1 MNKINKINK
10 LGAAVLCL
18 VMMLALVISAL
29 PVSAATGAG
38 PVNVKLKSAHMK
50 YATKNFN
57 YGKVIYY
64 DKKAHRKM
72 PYYVNGTVTV
82 PIKKGRYPV
91 VIFLHGNH
99 DNTHEKRR
107 LDRGFTYAAG
117 KLAQNGYA
125 AVTLNIQPAYVW
137 KYGDSDFVRKT
148 ASMYPRFIA
157 ALKAVNKTGR
167 LESGGRVYRSFR
179 GKLDLKKIMLVGHSN
194 GGEIAVNLSKK
205 QVKGSR
211 VVAVVGLAN
220 TEPTFHGKM
229 KDIDQAYIVAGSDGD
244 VSTMDASITGHLA
257 AKYAKDRKKP
267 IFIVTAEHLNHNY
280 FNTTLKKNDAS
291 RIDRQL
297 AGKKAQ
303 RGFLSSFLVDYSRY
317 VFKGRVNALFSSV
330 STEPTSMYGIKVK
343 TEVLA
348 PSARSIYS
356 GGTVSGITTSGPV
369 KVEKHRVGSSALTG
383 EELSYA
389 FPLSGDKVYNHLDIT
404 QLTYTGTG
412 AAAVI
417 PVKERSLRTAKNIT
431 MVMAQDS
438 SSPLNHRTAQAFT
451 LKLHMTGGSTVTVPV
466 SSVRTALGHV
476 RGELSSYEGEKVHTY
491 SSTLPLSMV
500 RIPVSGLGTSVRSEK
515 IKAVEFVF
523 DQKSSGALLLERI
536 ELQ

>member
-1 MNKINKINK
+1 MNKINKY
-10 LGAAVLCL
+10 GAAVLCL
-18 VMMLALVISAL
+18 IMMLALVLSTL
-29 PVSAATGAG
+29 PVSATTSTA
-38 PVNVKLKSAHMK
+38 PVRVELKSDHMK
-50 YATKNFN
+50 YVTRSFN
-57 YGKVIYY
+57 YGRTIYR
-64 DKKAHRKM
+64 DKKAQVKM
-72 PYYVNGTVTV
+72 PYYINGTVTIPV
-82 PIKKGRYPV
+82 KKGKYPV
-91 VIFLHGNH
+91 VVFIHGNH
-99 DNTHEKRR
+99 DNNNEKRR
-107 LDRGFTYAAG
+107 LDTGFTYAAQ

-137 KYGDSDFVRKT
+137 KYGDSDFVIK
-148 ASMYPRFIA
+148 ASSMYPKFIA

-167 LESGGRVYRSFR
+167 LETGGRVCRSFR

-229 KDIDQAYIVAGSDGD
+229 RDIDQAYIVAGSDGD

-257 AKYAKDRKKP
+257 AKYTKDRKKP
-267 IFIVTAEHLNHNY
+267 IFIGTAEHLNHNY

-330 STEPTSMYGIKVK
+330 STEPASMYGIRVK

-348 PSARSIYS
+348 PSARSIYR

-369 KVEKHRVGSSALTG
+369 EAEKHRVGSSALTG

-412 AAAVI
+412 AAAII
-417 PVKERSLRTAKNIT
+417 PVKERSLRNAENIT
-431 MVMAQDS
+431 LVMAQDS
-438 SSPLNHRTAQAFT
+438 SSPLNNKTAQAFT
-451 LKLHMTGGSTVTVPV
+451 LKLHMSSGAVITVAVGAERP
-466 SSVRTALGHV
+466 ALGFV
-476 RGELSSYEGEKVHTY
+476 KGELSSYEGEKVHTY
-491 SSTLPLSMV
+491 SSTLPLSMI
-500 RIPVSGLGTSVRSEK
+500 RIPVAALGKAARSGKLT
-515 IKAVEFVF
+515 AVEMVF
-523 DQKSSGALLLERI
+523 DRRASGTLLLERI
-536 ELQ
+536 EMQ